1 MASFKKTPRVF
12 KRKDS
17 PYWVYDFQ
25 IRGIRLNGSTKE
37 TNRKQA
43 ETYVRNLVDEALSGA
58 KAPAAVHS
66 GDRTFAQAVDDYAR
80 ERLATIASGKQ
91 LRSSLDLMAGLIGA
105 DKMLSEFDHVAAS
118 ELLKALREHKPK
130 KKLVGASYAPRT
142 LALFIKCLRSLLN
155 HGRDV
160 WGIPLAPIQWRKL
173 AVKVPTRPIRDYSF
187 EEESAMYAVMDP
199 EDAAITKLMI
209 DTGLRL
215 GNAVSLR
222 WSEVRF
228 EFGEIHVW
236 VKPGKQHIA
245 LMTPRIREL
254 LLERR
259 GNHSEFAFTYC
270 ATRKVRTADG
280 VKLPSERYPV
290 LKDTF
295 QGRWDKLRKIL
306 PFMGDRHDCRRTSG
320 TRIARGTGN
329 IFAVM
334 GHLGHASIAQSMPYI
349 AFCKKDHEAAMA
361 TVARM
366 EAAARGA
373 KPTENEPS

>member
-25 IRGIRLNGSTKE
+25 IRGIRFNGSTKE

-43 ETYVRNLVDEALSGA
+43 ETYVRNLVDEALRGA

-66 GDRTFAQAVDDYAR
+66 EDRTFAQAVDDYAR
-80 ERLATIASGKQ
+80 ERLSTIASGKK
-91 LRSSLDLMAGLIGA
+91 LRSSLDLIAGLIGA
-105 DKMLSEFDHVAAS
+105 DKMLSEFDHAAAS
-118 ELLKALREHKPK
+118 DLLKALREHKPK

-142 LALFIKCLRSLLN
+142 LAAFVNVLRSLLS
-155 HGRDV
+155 HARDV
-160 WGIPLAPIQWRKL
+160 WRIPLAPIQWRKL
-173 AVKVPTRPIRDYSF
+173 GVKVPPRSIRDYSF

-228 EFGEIHVW
+228 EFDEIHVW
-236 VKPGKQHIA
+236 VKPGKPHIA
-245 LMTPRIREL
+245 LMTPRVREL
-254 LLERR
+254 LLERQ
-259 GNHSEFAFTYC
+259 GNHPEFVFTYC
-270 ATRKVRTADG
+270 AKTKVRTVGG
-280 VKLPSERYPV
+280 VKLPLERYPV
-290 LKDTF
+290 TKSTF
-295 QGRWDKLRKIL
+295 QHRWDKLKKIL
-306 PFMGDRHDCRRTSG
+306 PFLGDRHDCRRTSG
-320 TRIARGTGN
+320 TRIARYTGS

-334 GHLGHASIAQSMPYI
+334 GHLGHTNIAQSMPYI
-349 AFCKKDHEAAMA
+349 AFCKKDHKAAMA
-361 TVARM
+361 TVAQM
-366 EAAARGA
+366 EKAARGA